1 MLIGIT
7 GHKGV
12 LAKTL
17 IKYLKIKKFRISLY
31 QHNILDYKKLSK
43 WLKRVDIIIHLAS
56 VTSIKRVNANKNHA
70 RKVNFE
76 ATKYLVSCIKNTNK
90 KLVFISSSHVYGS
103 SSKKISE
110 NTNKSPITYYG
121 YLKLLSEET
130 IESNLN
136 NYLIIRL
143 FSYYSILQ
151 NTDFL
156 IPSLIKKIKE
166 LKHQKLKIKNY
177 NHIRDISS
185 VDFVANQICLLILKN
200 TNGIINCGSGKGI
213 QIKDL
218 AIKIAKIKFNKVVEL
233 DKRFKTKKI
242 TQMVCNSSKLNKIT
256 GIIGK
261 DNLFKYL

>member
-7 GHKGV
+7 GHKGI
-12 LAKTL
+12 LAKSL
-17 IKYLKIKKFRISLY
+17 IKYLKKKNYKLFLY
-31 QHNILDYKKLSK
+31 QHDILDYKKLSK
-43 WLKRVDIIIHLAS
+43 WLKRIDIVIHLAA
-56 VTSIKRVNANKNHA
+56 VTSIKRVNGNKNQA

-76 ATKYLVSCIKNTNK
+76 ATEYLVSCIKNTNK

-103 SSKKISE
+103 SDKKISE
-110 NTNKSPITYYG
+110 TTNKSPITYYG
-121 YLKLLSEET
+121 YLKSLSEDV
-130 IESNLN
+130 IKQNLN

-143 FSYYSILQ
+143 FSYYSKFQ
-151 NTDFL
+151 NIDFL

-185 VDFVANQICLLILKN
+185 VDFVANQICSLILKN

-218 AIKIAKIKFNKVVEL
+218 AIKIAKLKFNKVVQL
-233 DKRFKTKKI
+233 DRRFKTKQFTKI
-242 TQMVCNSSKLNKIT
+242 ICDNSKLKKIT
-256 GIIGK
+256 GIDDK

>member
-17 IKYLKIKKFRISLY
+17 IKYLKIKKFRVSLY